1 VASDLSQWV
10 SKENISQW
18 PLLTAIQLMNEW
30 VIKEIKE
37 RNKINNQQTEM
48 VEIGEVEIKLKIE
61 QACGCWPGSVAPSR
75 RWLIIATCLIIE
87 EGEGEGEGE
96 TMTTNR
102 ADKNI
107 HVLLICVYISWRCIA
122 CPHWESC
129 MLVCGTWMVSLHKS
143 QRTHNHSLIQF
154 WMFTGRRERMEGVMN
169 PTNCIF
175 ILQRN

>member
-1 VASDLSQWV
+1 
-10 SKENISQW
+10 
-18 PLLTAIQLMNEW
+18 MNEW

-48 VEIGEVEIKLKIE
+48 VKIGELEIKLKID

-107 HVLLICVYISWRCIA
+107 HVLLICVYISLTV
-122 CPHWESC
+122 HC
-129 MLVCGTWMVSLHKS
+129 MPPLRILYVGMWDLDG
-143 QRTHNHSLIQF
+143 
-154 WMFTGRRERMEGVMN
+154 FTAQISAY
-169 PTNCIF
+169 P
-175 ILQRN
+175 